1 MIAFVRDMSDGYKKT
16 SHLKEAI
23 RRSWV
28 PGSPDHR
35 CPESSNGNTVLHVAA
50 RMGEAKVGTLC
61 TDFHTSLPRGFIMFC
76 YGTCEGLLRKARNG
90 TMGRETV
97 YVGVLVKKFG
107 VWQSMG
113 QTLMHSL
120 E

>member
-1 MIAFVRDMSDGYKKT
+1 MIAFVRDMSDGFKKT

-50 RMGEAKVGTLC
+50 RMGEAKVGTVANRLMLIQC
-61 TDFHTSLPRGFIMFC
+61 QC
-76 YGTCEGLLRKARNG
+76 WAQEW
-90 TMGRETV
+90 V
-97 YVGVLVKKFG
+97 YVL
-107 VWQSMG
+107 
-113 QTLMHSL
+113 
-120 E
+120 

>member
-1 MIAFVRDMSDGYKKT
+1 MHLCHYPNCGKIYKKT

-50 RMGEAKVGTLC
+50 RMGEAKVGAVVNRYFVRVNLVVN
-61 TDFHTSLPRGFIMFC
+61 LGPGRGS
-76 YGTCEGLLRKARNG
+76 TQLRCI
-90 TMGRETV
+90 
-97 YVGVLVKKFG
+97 Y
-107 VWQSMG
+107 SY
-113 QTLMHSL
+113 
-120 E
+120 

>member
-1 MIAFVRDMSDGYKKT
+1 MIAFVRDMSDGFKKT

-50 RMGEAKVGTLC
+50 RMGEAKVGAVVNRCL
-61 TDFHTSLPRGFIMFC
+61 FSVSAGPRRGS
-76 YGTCEGLLRKARNG
+76 T
-90 TMGRETV
+90 
-97 YVGVLVKKFG
+97 
-107 VWQSMG
+107 
-113 QTLMHSL
+113 
-120 E
+120 